1 MKLRE
6 NEFSNRKAIFP
17 SYEVDPLWSKKQT
30 AISKLPGRSQKPFLS
45 FSEAFPLIRM
55 IRLLVLSSLFSII
68 LGCGFQKPTLE
79 VDLHDL
85 LDDVQRKARIIRQF
99 RTDFIK
105 VRVSSVFRTPIVVS
119 GLLIYQ
125 KPSIFSLRY
134 RGDVNIEILSNGEMV
149 SIIHN
154 NGYRDTFP
162 LGGDGNGV
170 LVSDSVMTL
179 IRHIGEDGLEKF
191 PILRTERLEDVIQ
204 VEMSPPRNR
213 SFQFVERVI
222 LWLSY
227 LGEIKRIKVY
237 FEGGDEE
244 DTIFESWSVLA
255 ENEAEII
262 ELEARLGEFPRL

>member
-1 MKLRE
+1 
-6 NEFSNRKAIFP
+6 
-17 SYEVDPLWSKKQT
+17 
-30 AISKLPGRSQKPFLS
+30 
-45 FSEAFPLIRM
+45 M
-55 IRLLVLSSLFSII
+55 IRLLVLSPLVFMIV
-68 LGCGFQKPTLE
+68 GCGFQKSTLE
-79 VDLHDL
+79 VDLQDL
-85 LDDVQRKARIIRQF
+85 LDDVQRKTRIIKQF

-105 VRVSSVFRTPIVVS
+105 VRISGAFRAPIVVS

-149 SIIHN
+149 SIIHD

-162 LGGDGNGV
+162 LAGDGNGI

-179 IRHIGEDGLEKF
+179 IRYIGESGLENF
-191 PILRTERLEDVIQ
+191 SIMRTERLEDLMA

-213 SFQFVERVI
+213 PFQLVERI
-222 LWLSY
+222 TLWLSY

-244 DTIFESWSVLA
+244 DTVFESWSVLA
-255 ENEAEII
+255 ANDTEII